1 MTFKTSYHNT
11 FVFKILNFGVF
22 QPVGDPQFSFAPQET
37 NIHSPSYVTQIYK
50 GFNLMH
56 SKVMRP
62 VLTPCIHGAG
72 KSLSFKIRNIRN
84 LRTEYEKLNKKNSR
98 FFIEIC
104 ARTREIVDSCVLFL
118 GTELSTRFSEFK
130 IVDLF
135 SNLFL
140 KFSFF
145 FLLSDFNEF
154 NCILIFI

>member
-11 FVFKILNFGVF
+11 FIFKILNLGVF

-56 SKVMRP
+56 SKVRP

-84 LRTEYEKLNKKNSR
+84 LRTEYEKLNKKKIPFFHRNLRENSR
-98 FFIEIC
+98 
-104 ARTREIVDSCVLFL
+104 DSRQLRAFPRNRIIN
-118 GTELSTRFSEFK
+118 SFSRVQNRRSIFKFVFK
-130 IVDLF
+130 I
-135 SNLFL
+135 
-140 KFSFF
+140 FF
-145 FLLSDFNEF
+145 FFCYL
-154 NCILIFI
+154 ILMNLIVS